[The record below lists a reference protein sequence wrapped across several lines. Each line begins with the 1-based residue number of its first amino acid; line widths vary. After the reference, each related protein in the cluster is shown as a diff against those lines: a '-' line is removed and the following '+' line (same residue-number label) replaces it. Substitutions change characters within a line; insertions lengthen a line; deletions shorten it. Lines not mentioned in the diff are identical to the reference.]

1 MAMFS
6 VGFGRALFHTPLEQ
20 QRVCACE
27 KFNRREIC
35 PDGRRLTALSQ
46 PRKLAE
52 LLELLELL
60 KLLKLLKLTV
70 GAAEGCDLLILKTT
84 SKDRSLR
91 QLLHGLDRAIWLDRA
106 MGYVCNGVGWC
117 NGLHRAMGW
126 IRAGARDG

>member
-35 PDGRRLTALSQ
+35 PDGRRPTALSQ
-46 PRKLAE
+46 PQKLA
-52 LLELLELL
+52 ELL
-60 KLLKLLKLTV
+60 KLLKLLELTV

-91 QLLHGLDRAIWLDRA
+91 QLLHGLDRA
-106 MGYVCNGVGWC
+106 MG
-117 NGLHRAMGW
+117 
-126 IRAGARDG
+126 

>member
-1 MAMFS
+1 M
-6 VGFGRALFHTPLEQ
+6 
-20 QRVCACE
+20 CACE

-35 PDGRRLTALSQ
+35 PDGRRPTAISQ
-46 PRKLAE
+46 PRKLAELLKLLE

-84 SKDRSLR
+84 SKDPSLR

-106 MGYVCNGVGWC
+106 MG
-117 NGLHRAMGW
+117 
-126 IRAGARDG
+126 